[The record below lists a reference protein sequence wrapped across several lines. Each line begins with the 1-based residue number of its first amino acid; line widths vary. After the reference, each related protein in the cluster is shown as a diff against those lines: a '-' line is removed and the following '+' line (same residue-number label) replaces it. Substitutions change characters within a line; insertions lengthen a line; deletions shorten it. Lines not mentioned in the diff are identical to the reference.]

1 MEELELKGVIQ
12 TYLEGATYADA
23 DKLRRA
29 LHEDFRTAGHFNGQ
43 LSWSNRNDA
52 IAACEK
58 GGIDRATPLPPW
70 RILEQSVNGDTAM
83 AIVESEWSGMSF
95 LETLTLILKDGRWQI
110 VFKAFYIK

>member
-1 MEELELKGVIQ
+1 M
-12 TYLEGATYADA
+12 
-23 DKLRRA
+23 
-29 LHEDFRTAGHFNGQ
+29 
-43 LSWSNRNDA
+43 
-52 IAACEK
+52 
-58 GGIDRATPLPPW
+58 PLPPW